1 MQHLVGILGFN
12 NQARVDKCVASVL
25 ADLPP
30 DSRVVL
36 VDNGVNQLEAPPGCE
51 YMPVNFQTHG
61 GFTAA
66 LRLFL
71 CDALAGDYT
80 TATFLNDDLA
90 LEPGCLAA
98 MIAKAQEQGVGLAF
112 PMQVDMYNPQV
123 IICGGT
129 GAAYPAG
136 IHKVGQRGVV
146 PAPVEDTRWMPFAAV
161 TFSMRAV
168 EDVGLPDP
176 NMTIWFS
183 DSDYCLRARLQGWRI
198 ISLGETA
205 VVRHEHS
212 AAVKE
217 MQEDD
222 RRHAFEADQTAF
234 ARKWGGGL
242 LAEYST

>member
-12 NQARVDKCVASVL
+12 NQARVDKCIASVL
-25 ADLPP
+25 ADLPE
-30 DSRVVL
+30 DTTVVL
-36 VDNGVNQLEAPPGCE
+36 FDNGVNPLASPPGCE
-51 YMPVNFQTHG
+51 YVPTHWQTRG
-61 GFTAA
+61 GFTPA

-71 CDALAGDYT
+71 QTANAEGCD
-80 TATFLNDDLA
+80 TATFLNDDLQ

-123 IICGGT
+123 VICGGT

-136 IHKVGQRGVV
+136 IHKGGQRGVV

-217 MQEDD
+217 MQEDT